1 MLLGEPTQVSWK
13 LLGESAE
20 FENWGS
26 DRDEEGRWVLEQ
38 SGVRYIYIY
47 IFFFFLILIFYYFL
61 EFYLIYFFIQQV
73 LISYPFYTY

>member
-47 IFFFFLILIFYYFL
+47 IFFFFNFNFLLFFGILFNLF
-61 EFYLIYFFIQQV
+61 
-73 LISYPFYTY
+73 FYTAGSY